1 MKSLGSRL
9 ALFLLS
15 TDPDD
20 VAGVVAVL
28 YSFAVHV
35 SVLGPLLRDLDLDIV
50 VLTDPLDVGAA
61 SAHDRTMVLLLDY
74 TLDRDLHK
82 H

>member
-28 YSFAVHV
+28 HSFAVHV
-35 SVLGPLLRDLDLDIV
+35 SVLGPLLRDLDLDVV
-50 VLTDPLDVGAA
+50 VLADPLDVGAA
-61 SAHDRTMVLLLDY
+61 SAHDRTMVLLLDH

-82 H
+82 N

>member
-1 MKSLGSRL
+1 MKSLGSRF

-20 VAGVVAVL
+20 VAGVVTVL
-28 YSFAVHV
+28 HSFVVHV

-50 VLTDPLDVGAA
+50 VLADPLDVGAA
-61 SAHDRTMVLLLDY
+61 SAHDRTMVLLLDH